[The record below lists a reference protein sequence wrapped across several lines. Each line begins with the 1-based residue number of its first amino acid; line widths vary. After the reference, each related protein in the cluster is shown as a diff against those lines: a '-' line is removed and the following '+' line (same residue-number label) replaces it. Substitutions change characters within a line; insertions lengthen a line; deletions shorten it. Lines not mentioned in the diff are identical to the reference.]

1 MAPDEVGPRASAPG
15 GARALEPSPGWF
27 TEARRKAIHI
37 GSLILPL
44 GILFEWLPWP
54 RGRAEWR
61 WFLIACTL
69 IAIGVDLLRIHE
81 NRVRRFFREFFGQ
94 MIREHERFSLLGSTY
109 LLIASL
115 LAVEIFPRP
124 VAAAA
129 IGFTVLGD
137 SVAALVGKAWGRHRI
152 FHKTI
157 EGAVAGLAA
166 SLLWA
171 GFLVAMGFIPW
182 PVALVGALVASL
194 VEVLPIPLDD
204 NLGITLFSGYVMKL
218 LLTPS

>member
-1 MAPDEVGPRASAPG
+1 MTDDPLAPLRTKSW
-15 GARALEPSPGWF
+15 L

-54 RGRAEWR
+54 RGRVEWR
-61 WFLIACTL
+61 WFLIGCTL
-69 IAIGVDLLRIHE
+69 IALAIDLLRIHE
-81 NRVRRFFREFFGQ
+81 GRVRRFFRELFGQ
-94 MIREHERFSLLGSTY
+94 MIRDHELTSLLGSTY

-137 SVAALVGKAWGRHRI
+137 SFAALVGKAWGRHR
-152 FHKTI
+152 FFGKTF
-157 EGAVAGLAA
+157 EGAAAGLVACLA
-166 SLLWA
+166 WGAFLVAA
-171 GFLVAMGFIPW
+171 GFLTW
-182 PVALVGALVASL
+182 PVVITGALVASL
-194 VEVLPIPLDD
+194 VELLPIPLDD
-204 NLGITLFSGYVMKL
+204 NLGVTLFSGYAMKL
-218 LLTPS
+218 LLGTP